1 MQPCW
6 WILSYSGRIFFFLPL
21 VTFFVLFTWA
31 LEFIRWVVL
40 YFSSSGPSSSLNA
53 DIKAAHVMNFCP
65 VTITWLLWV
74 IWCLFD
80 LRILLFFTLLH
91 ILVSR
96 ETLPPQIYMK
106 HYQIADPDNG
116 KKVDETHDENLW
128 DVKIQKTCGKRRI
141 VQRVSQTSQEVSF
154 FRIRFLEKTIDENHL
169 KCKFEFELEGWGHDS
184 SEKKFVI
191 FWSNTVVEKFAM
203 MIETLSTSITLR
215 AVFACF

>member
-1 MQPCW
+1 
-6 WILSYSGRIFFFLPL
+6 
-21 VTFFVLFTWA
+21 
-31 LEFIRWVVL
+31 
-40 YFSSSGPSSSLNA
+40 
-53 DIKAAHVMNFCP
+53 MNFCP
-65 VTITWLLWV
+65 VTVTWLLWV
-74 IWCLFD
+74 IWCLFE

-91 ILVSR
+91 ILVSWD
-96 ETLPPQIYMK
+96 TLPPQIDMK
-106 HYQIADPDNG
+106 HYQIADSDNG

-154 FRIRFLEKTIDENHL
+154 FRFGFLEKTIDENHL
-169 KCKFEFELEGWGHDS
+169 KCKFEFELEGWGYDS

-215 AVFACF
+215 AVFACFKCMKLAKSAKMHRFLVRDIRHPKSTFCE